1 MFTCTCKDQ
10 KKPRYLFNTKH
21 ILIVKLKLSYFQIN
35 DEFYYSSSIS
45 DTFSR
50 TCDSSIGQMLT
61 TIRLDITPS
70 TTRTFQKIWLS
81 AVTEHSRKINSP
93 RPWSMVRAFICCS
106 IGEAKLSTQDSCII
120 LAPIVITNC
129 SCNSIVNDLYSPI
142 VLLTTN

>member
-1 MFTCTCKDQ
+1 MGEYRSFTMELQEQFVITIGASMMHESCVDSLASPMEQHIKALTMDQ
-10 KKPRYLFNTKH
+10 GRGEFRYLFNTKH

-70 TTRTFQKIWLS
+70 TTRTFQKI
-81 AVTEHSRKINSP
+81 
-93 RPWSMVRAFICCS
+93 
-106 IGEAKLSTQDSCII
+106 
-120 LAPIVITNC
+120 
-129 SCNSIVNDLYSPI
+129 
-142 VLLTTN
+142 